1 MDPTGDDKP
10 TTPATPAT
18 QGSLDELR
26 ALLAELDT
34 AMLVTA
40 QPDGSL
46 RARPMAIQDP
56 AALPDCDLWFV
67 TAEDAPKVD
76 EIERDAHV
84 NVCAYRPSDRASI
97 SISATARIV
106 RDPQLVQ
113 RLWRP
118 DWRLWFSSEERTDGR
133 IVILKLRVDHAEYW
147 RPEGGRLRTLYS
159 LARGALSDE
168 TADETL
174 PPPKRI
180 G

>member
-1 MDPTGDDKP
+1 MDPTRDDKQP
-10 TTPATPAT
+10 QPAVE
-18 QGSLDELR
+18 GSLEELR
-26 ALLAELDT
+26 SLLAELDT

-40 QPDGSL
+40 QSDGSL

-56 AALPDCDLWFV
+56 EQVPDCDLWFV
-67 TAEDAPKVD
+67 TSEDTPKVD

-84 NVCAYRPSDRASI
+84 NVCAYRPSDRAYI

-113 RLWRP
+113 RLWKP
-118 DWRLWFSSEERTDGR
+118 DWRLWFATEERVDGR
-133 IVILKLRVDHAEYW
+133 IVILKLKVGRAEYW
-147 RPEGGRLRTLYS
+147 KPEGGRLRVLYS
-159 LARGALSDE
+159 IARAAFTDE

>member
-1 MDPTGDDKP
+1 MDPTDAD
-10 TTPATPAT
+10 ASANANA

-26 ALLAELDT
+26 AMLAELDT

-40 QPDGSL
+40 QADGSL
-46 RARPMAIQDP
+46 RARPMALQDP
-56 AALPDCDLWFV
+56 SAIPDCDLWFV
-67 TAEDAPKVD
+67 TSEDTPKVD

-84 NVCAYRPSDRASI
+84 NVSAFRPSDSAYV

-106 RDPQLVQ
+106 RDPLLVQ

-118 DWRLWFSSEERTDGR
+118 DWRLWFSSDERTDGR
-133 IVILKLRVDHAEYW
+133 IVILKLRVHHAEYW
-147 RPEGGRLRTLYS
+147 RPEGGRLRVLYS
-159 LARGALSDE
+159 LARAALTDE

>member
-1 MDPTGDDKP
+1 MDPTDADAS
-10 TTPATPAT
+10 ATANA

-26 ALLAELDT
+26 AMLAELDT

-40 QPDGSL
+40 QADGSL
-46 RARPMAIQDP
+46 RARPMALQDP
-56 AALPDCDLWFV
+56 SAVPDCDLWFV
-67 TAEDAPKVD
+67 TSEDTPKVD

-84 NVCAYRPSDRASI
+84 NVSAVRPSDRAYV

-118 DWRLWFSSEERTDGR
+118 DWRLWFSSDERTDGR
-133 IVILKLRVDHAEYW
+133 IVILKLRVHHAEYW
-147 RPEGGRLRTLYS
+147 RPEGGRLRVLYS
-159 LARGALSDE
+159 LARAALTDE